1 MKFDFIYKRNVDP
14 TFRILYT
21 NLYDSFFLNLKFI
34 KQLIYRKYI
43 SFLFSCLKN
52 PYQKLRVFLE
62 DWSTNRSSTNL
73 VSIFKFQ
80 KKTLIYGGAS
90 LKDNLE
96 KFNIINIKIYNT
108 YIVLFLQTLVKVL
121 RLRVGSLVC
130 FFLLGSN
137 FYLTAQ
143 DSSLWTDK
151 NPYSVRQSMKVGSTL
166 YVKIRNGLQ
175 AEFELES
182 NADETLTLK
191 AMPDKKIIPDMPSY
205 NNDRTITR
213 KNKGKIKSIGKIKGN
228 LTVLV
233 TAIDPNT
240 GLLTIQGQKVNVI
253 NGEENS
259 LLLSGTVS
267 PEFVEKDLSI
277 DSDKIANL
285 QLNFN
290 GKIRP
295 QQVSPPI
302 SIKTIT
308 NPDGSVTTKAELSEE
323 EKQKLIL
330 NQLNRLLG
338 ESQ

>member
-1 MKFDFIYKRNVDP
+1 MKIYKRNVAP
-14 TFRILYT
+14 TSGILDT
-21 NLYDSFFLNLKFI
+21 NILSSFFLNLKFI
-34 KQLIYRKYI
+34 ERLTDRKYI
-43 SFLFSCLKN
+43 VFFLSILKSLRQKLGISLKDCSTNCSLTNLISKFQKSSLIYVDVNLKYYLEKLNIVDIKIFMTYFATFFSCL
-52 PYQKLRVFLE
+52 
-62 DWSTNRSSTNL
+62 
-73 VSIFKFQ
+73 
-80 KKTLIYGGAS
+80 
-90 LKDNLE
+90 
-96 KFNIINIKIYNT
+96 
-108 YIVLFLQTLVKVL
+108 
-121 RLRVGSLVC
+121 
-130 FFLLGSN
+130 FFLGNN
-137 FYLTAQ
+137 FSLNAQ
-143 DSSLWTDK
+143 ESSLWTDK
-151 NPYSVRQSMKVGSTL
+151 NPYSVRQNMKVGSTL

-191 AMPDKKIIPDMPSY
+191 AMPDKKIVPDMPSY

-240 GLLTIQGQKVNVI
+240 GLLTVQGQKVNVI

-290 GKIRP
+290 GKIKP

-308 NPDGSVTTKAELSEE
+308 NPDGSVTAKAELSEE